1 LILDGDLKGRASEQT
16 RIYDM
21 GRIACDGLKVETVRE
36 RASEV
41 LTRIPV
47 ALEPWGFDCR
57 SIESFRQRLETDHVP
72 ADDIVAIFQREK
84 SLEATLHHLSNLV

>member
-1 LILDGDLKGRASEQT
+1 
-16 RIYDM
+16 M

-84 SLEATLHHLSNLV
+84 SLEATLRHLSNLV